1 MPETCSIPS
10 AALAGILVLCAGMA
24 CAQDPSTGS
33 GQAPSA
39 GSGQAFP
46 NKPVHLVT
54 GTAGGALD
62 FTARLIAPGLTKGLG
77 QQVIVDNR
85 AGLLI
90 GALVAKAPPDGHT
103 LLVQSNALWILAFLE
118 KAPYD
123 PARDFGPVTVMTRQF
138 NVLVAHPSLRVKTV
152 KDLIAL
158 AKARPGELNY
168 ASAAT
173 GTTSHI
179 SAEIFKSMAGVN
191 IVRIPY
197 KGGGQAFGD
206 VLSGQVP
213 LMFAPIAPIAPHV
226 KSGRLNALGVTSAQT
241 SPLVPGVPTIA
252 SQGLPGFESVS
263 MYGLF
268 APAKTPAAVINRLH
282 QEVVRVLSL
291 PDVREKFSA
300 TDVDVVGNSPT
311 EFAAAIKTDMVRV
324 GNVLKDAGARA
335 D

>member
-1 MPETCSIPS
+1 MPAFHPVLSTP
-10 AALAGILVLCAGMA
+10 LAGMLALCAGMV
-24 CAQDPSTGS
+24 C
-33 GQAPSA
+33 GQN
-39 GSGQAFP
+39 FP
-46 NKPVHLVT
+46 NKPIHLIT

-62 FTARLIAPGLTKGLG
+62 FTARLIAPGLTSGLG
-77 QQVIVDNR
+77 QQVVVDNR

-103 LLVQSNALWILAFLE
+103 LLVQSNALWILALME

-123 PARDFGPVTVMTRQF
+123 PAKDFRPVTVMTKQF
-138 NVLVAHPSLRVKTV
+138 NVLVVHPSMRVKTV

-226 KSGRLNALGVTSAQT
+226 KSGRLIALGVTSVQP
-241 SPLVPGVPTIA
+241 SPLVPGIPTIA
-252 SQGLPGFESVS
+252 SQGLPGYESVS

-268 APAKTPAAVINRLH
+268 APAKTPDAVISRLH
-282 QEVVRVLSL
+282 QEVVKVLGL

-300 TDVDVVGNSPT
+300 TDVDVVGNSPA
-311 EFAAAIKTDMVRV
+311 EFAAAIKTDMARV